1 MVRPTDEETIAIGKT
16 AHFSQF
22 SKGVGMLYH
31 QVPTI
36 TPRSAEGLRG
46 VEDCKRTFLWFLRER
61 LGKEAQ
67 TRSDSLNKLTGLW
80 LVLAGSRP

>member
-1 MVRPTDEETIAIGKT
+1 MPEKAFLRQNNRNLDLKLEPLTEGMVRPTDEETIAIEKT

-36 TPRSAEGLRG
+36 TPSH
-46 VEDCKRTFLWFLRER
+46 
-61 LGKEAQ
+61 
-67 TRSDSLNKLTGLW
+67 
-80 LVLAGSRP
+80 